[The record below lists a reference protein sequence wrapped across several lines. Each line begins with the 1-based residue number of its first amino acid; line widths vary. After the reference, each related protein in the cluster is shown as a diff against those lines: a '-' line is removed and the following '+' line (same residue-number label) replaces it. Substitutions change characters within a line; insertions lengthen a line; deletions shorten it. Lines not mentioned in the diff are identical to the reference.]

1 MKIEETNIG
10 FCTQHKLTVYSV
22 SSSIAMS
29 KVSMWC
35 ARLRANLLGSG
46 QKLMKMVVR
55 LFLFQIHFINGL
67 QNLDFEAMICKKAL
81 LADVSVQLSL
91 ILYRICDELDAVLC
105 MQVVWKKKC
114 CFLWAREPLRSDD
127 WIVSWWACVYTPCQ
141 KWILLFHFTNH
152 GLIFFS
158 SWRLV

>member
-22 SSSIAMS
+22 SGSIAMS
-29 KVSMWC
+29 KVSMLC

-46 QKLMKMVVR
+46 QKPMKMVVR
-55 LFLFQIHFINGL
+55 LSLFQFHFTNGL

-91 ILYRICDELDAVLC
+91 ILYRICDELDAV
-105 MQVVWKKKC
+105 
-114 CFLWAREPLRSDD
+114 
-127 WIVSWWACVYTPCQ
+127 
-141 KWILLFHFTNH
+141 
-152 GLIFFS
+152 
-158 SWRLV
+158 